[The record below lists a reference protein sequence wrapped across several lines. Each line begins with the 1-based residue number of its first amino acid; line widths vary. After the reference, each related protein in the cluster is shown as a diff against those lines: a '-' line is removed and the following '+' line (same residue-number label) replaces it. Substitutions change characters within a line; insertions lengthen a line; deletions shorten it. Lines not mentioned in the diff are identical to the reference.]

1 MQSDSDFDKRL
12 GQVWGKF
19 CDDLKSAGDL
29 VLRDTTPKN
38 QVTRATGLRL
48 LARNI
53 SLALQFEL
61 ENKDPEHPELL
72 HYFDPIRKQGGDNT
86 DALYVGAPVNGLETY
101 RIAGQRGTARYFAV
115 TVLEDGETPWG
126 GGVVGTLFGPDL

>member
-29 VLRDTTPKN
+29 VLRDTTPKK

-61 ENKDPEHPELL
+61 ENKDPGRVSFGYPCI
-72 HYFDPIRKQGGDNT
+72 Y
-86 DALYVGAPVNGLETY
+86 
-101 RIAGQRGTARYFAV
+101 GQRLWIFLR
-115 TVLEDGETPWG
+115 DP
-126 GGVVGTLFGPDL
+126 